1 MSAIY
6 QHLSGGGVI
15 PLTRTCGQI
24 GHGFQ
29 VFCLRMGY
37 HLHENKFND
46 CKDHR
51 NKKEVPD
58 PIVKDLI
65 SDKIRKRNKS
75 KADLTVENF
84 V

>member
-1 MSAIY
+1 MQGI
-6 QHLSGGGVI
+6 
-15 PLTRTCGQI
+15 LTFVKNFFSQVPHPGDKTVGQI
-24 GHGFQ
+24 
-29 VFCLRMGY
+29 R
-37 HLHENKFND
+37 FND

>member
-1 MSAIY
+1 MAALMSNQRAK
-6 QHLSGGGVI
+6 L
-15 PLTRTCGQI
+15 C
-24 GHGFQ
+24 
-29 VFCLRMGY
+29 
-37 HLHENKFND
+37 ENKFNN

-58 PIVKDLI
+58 PIIKDLI

>member
-1 MSAIY
+1 MFYFI
-6 QHLSGGGVI
+6 
-15 PLTRTCGQI
+15 
-24 GHGFQ
+24 
-29 VFCLRMGY
+29 
-37 HLHENKFND
+37 ENKFND

-58 PIVKDLI
+58 PIVKDPI